1 MNMDEPG
8 SFVDVY
14 RWLTQWRWC
23 PWPTPIPSYPAEQ
36 SWRQETLQLKGGAHG
51 KSWCSTPQISIVS
64 FKSQWIEIYIMVYHG
79 ILYQKIYQSSIKL
92 QAHRYFIDDIYESI
106 RFPAAWWMIPHQPS
120 SWRTGSLETNLWS
133 QTNCRIVRFV
143 GIIPVKILIAV
154 HRDGSTPRAQRQV
167 VSTKPVSIGDNR
179 APPALGLAQ
188 VIQRSTQIEQET
200 YYPLVTNIAT
210 ENNHL

>member
-1 MNMDEPG
+1 
-8 SFVDVY
+8 
-14 RWLTQWRWC
+14 
-23 PWPTPIPSYPAEQ
+23 
-36 SWRQETLQLKGGAHG
+36 
-51 KSWCSTPQISIVS
+51 
-64 FKSQWIEIYIMVYHG
+64 MVFYT
-79 ILYQKIYQSSIKL
+79 KKNYQSSIKL
-92 QAHRYFIDDIYESI
+92 QAHRYLIDDIYESI
-106 RFPAAWWMIPHQPS
+106 GFPAAWWMIPHQPS

-154 HRDGSTPRAQRQV
+154 HRDGSTPSAQRQV